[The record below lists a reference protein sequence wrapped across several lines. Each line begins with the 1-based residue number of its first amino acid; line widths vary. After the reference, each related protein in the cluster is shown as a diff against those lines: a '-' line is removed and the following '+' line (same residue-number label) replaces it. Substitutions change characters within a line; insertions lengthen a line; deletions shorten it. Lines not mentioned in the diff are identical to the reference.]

1 MDRIKTKF
9 IIAITG
15 RLSAA
20 PDSDAKT
27 ELIEELSDNLYSRYQ
42 DYVSDGM
49 EENEAYQRAMGELGD
64 VNELIA
70 YLRTVET
77 GGAAASE
84 RGSFV
89 DDILHSTEEIVR
101 ETISQAK
108 DAAGQ
113 AKVIAKDVTRKLKEK
128 YPDGFESNFQFHFD
142 GGEDAQTPSDGGE
155 GQEEKA
161 QRDVLYGFGYDRRKG
176 GFYAQWGEYHPED
189 QQEGAV
195 TVEGS
200 AAGAT
205 RINVELLNGDVVLET
220 RQDPNAD
227 VVVEGEIGKLEILLD
242 DSGLLTIRQRKTVSN
257 VLLFGRG
264 VFTSARFQVY
274 LPKKYWEQVKVT
286 ATAGDIDIDDEL
298 IAQSLIVR
306 ATSGDIQVSHAA
318 CDQIELK
325 SASGDIQGE
334 HLTGFVQA
342 ESMSGDVGLSGE
354 FTAVHLKSASGDVQ
368 VEGAVTELI
377 ASSVSGDVE
386 ADLSGLPTVLN
397 LSSKS
402 GDCRAALPEGEGF
415 ALEFRTVSGDFES
428 ELPLTGPI
436 GAKSGRAVYLD
447 GGSCPDAPYQMSTV
461 SGDVIIEAN

>member
-42 DYVSDGM
+42 DYLSDGM
-49 EENEAYQRAMGELGD
+49 EENAAYQRAMDELGD

-77 GGAAASE
+77 GASAASE
-84 RGSFV
+84 SGSFV

-108 DAAGQ
+108 DAASQ

-128 YPDGFESNFQFHFD
+128 YPDGFESSVQFHFD
-142 GGEDAQTPSDGGE
+142 GGQEKKDDA
-155 GQEEKA
+155 K
-161 QRDVLYGFGYDRRKG
+161 RDVVYGFGYDKSKG
-176 GFYAQWGEYHPED
+176 GFFTQWGEYHPED
-189 QQEGAV
+189 QREGAV

-200 AAGAT
+200 AARAT
-205 RINVELLNGDVVLET
+205 QINVELLNGDVILET
-220 RQDPNAD
+220 QSDPDAD

-257 VLLFGRG
+257 MFLFGRG
-264 VFTSARFQVY
+264 VFTSARFRVY
-274 LPKKYWEQVKVT
+274 LPRKCWEQVKVT
-286 ATAGDIDIDDEL
+286 ATAGDIDIGDEL
-298 IAQSLIVR
+298 VAQSLTVR
-306 ATSGDIQVSHAA
+306 ATSGDIQVCRAA
-318 CDQIELK
+318 CDRMELK

-334 HLTGFVQA
+334 DLTGFVQA
-342 ESMSGDVGLSGE
+342 ESMSGDVELTGD
-354 FTAVHLKSASGDVQ
+354 FTTLRLKSASGDIQ
-368 VEGAVTELI
+368 VEGGVTELI
-377 ASSVSGDVE
+377 AASVSGDVE
-386 ADLSGLPTVLN
+386 ANLGRLPAVMD

-402 GDCRAALPEGEGF
+402 GDCRAALPEGQGF
-415 ALEFRTVSGDFES
+415 ALEFQTVSGDFES

-447 GGSCPDAPYQMSTV
+447 GGSCPDAPYQMATV